1 MSGYDPV
8 SLRVRPLL
16 LRLHRDSVK
25 GKPLTVPFATA
36 CAALSVPTEIRP
48 RLLRLLLSE
57 GFVTEEL
64 TGQVRLTALGTAQV
78 STPRA

>member
-16 LRLHRDSVK
+16 LRLHRESVR
-25 GKPLTVPFATA
+25 GQPLTLPFATA
-36 CAALSVPTEIRP
+36 CAALSVPTELRP

-57 GFVTEEL
+57 GYVTEERA
-64 TGQVRLTALGTAQV
+64 GQVRITESGTALVG
-78 STPRA
+78 TPRA